1 VFCTNKVVCRL
12 ANKRFVVDDFK
23 TEQMIA
29 TGQKTPN
36 DVSAAIAERKITIVK
51 NSSATRSAPDI
62 SLLHNL
68 RHTMPSLRE
77 LTSAVEQ
84 IGVLGRKSATEE

>member
-1 VFCTNKVVCRL
+1 MPSALIPGDVFCTNKVVCRL

-36 DVSAAIAERKITIVK
+36 DVPPRLPKEK
-51 NSSATRSAPDI
+51 
-62 SLLHNL
+62 
-68 RHTMPSLRE
+68 
-77 LTSAVEQ
+77 
-84 IGVLGRKSATEE
+84 